1 MAVRNKKYIIRL
13 SADERQ
19 MLGKL
24 ARSGKAAARKI
35 TRARVLLKA
44 DAGEGGPGWTDQR
57 IAEAFDVG
65 VRMIENVR
73 RRCVE
78 EGPEAAAFDRAWPD
92 RPAQRKLD
100 GAGEARLV
108 AIACSK
114 PPTGRARWTMQLLAD
129 QLVVLRATDSISDET
144 VRRTLKKTS

>member
-1 MAVRNKKYIIRL
+1 MAIRYKKYIIRL

-44 DAGEGGPGWTDQR
+44 DAGQGGPGWTDQR
-57 IAEAFDVG
+57 IAEALDVG

-78 EGPEAAAFDRAWPD
+78 GGPEAAALGRAWPD

-100 GAGEARLV
+100 GAGEVRLV
-108 AIACSK
+108 AIACSE
-114 PPTGRARWTMQLLAD
+114 PPTGRSRWTMQLLAD
-129 QLVVLRATDSISDET
+129 ELVVLQVTDSISDET

>member
-1 MAVRNKKYIIRL
+1 MAIRYKKYIIRL

-19 MLGKL
+19 MLSKL

-44 DAGEGGPGWTDQR
+44 DAGECGPGWTDQR
-57 IAEAFDVG
+57 IGEAFDVG

-78 EGPEAAAFDRAWPD
+78 EGPEAALGRSWPD

-100 GAGEARLV
+100 GVGEARLV

-114 PPTGRARWTMQLLAD
+114 PPTGRERWTMQLLAD
-129 QLVVLRATDSISDET
+129 ELVVLHVTDSISDET
-144 VRRTLKKTS
+144 VRRMLKKTS

>member
-1 MAVRNKKYIIRL
+1 MAIRYKKYIIRL
-13 SADERQ
+13 SVDERQ
-19 MLGKL
+19 MLSKL

-35 TRARVLLKA
+35 TRARILLKA
-44 DAGEGGPGWTDQR
+44 DAGEGGPGWTDER
-57 IAEAFDVG
+57 IAEALEIG

-78 EGPEAAAFDRAWPD
+78 EGPQAAALGRVWPD
-92 RPAQRKLD
+92 RPVQRRLD
-100 GAGEARLV
+100 GVGEARLV
-108 AIACSK
+108 AIACSE

-129 QLVVLRATDSISDET
+129 ELVVLQVTDSISDET

>member
-1 MAVRNKKYIIRL
+1 MAIRNKKYIVRL
-13 SADERQ
+13 SEDERQ
-19 MLGKL
+19 VLIKL

-44 DAGEGGPGWTDQR
+44 DAGTGGPGWTDER
-57 IAEAFDVG
+57 IAEALEVG

-73 RRCVE
+73 RHCVE
-78 EGPEAAAFDRAWPD
+78 EGPEAAACGRAWPD
-92 RPAQRKLD
+92 RPAQQKLD

-108 AIACSK
+108 ALACSE
-114 PPTGRARWTMQLLAD
+114 PPAGRARWTLQLLAD
-129 QLVVLRATDSISDET
+129 ELVALEVSDSISDET

>member
-1 MAVRNKKYIIRL
+1 MAVRYKKYIIRL

-24 ARSGKAAARKI
+24 ASSGKAAARKI

-65 VRMIENVR
+65 VRMIEKLR

-78 EGPEAAAFDRAWPD
+78 EGPEAAAFGRVWSD

-108 AIACSK
+108 TIACSA

-129 QLVVLRATDSISDET
+129 ELVALQVTDSISDET

>member
-1 MAVRNKKYIIRL
+1 ML
-13 SADERQ
+13 S
-19 MLGKL
+19 KL
-24 ARSGKAAARKI
+24 ARSGKTAARKI
-35 TRARVLLKA
+35 TRARILLKA
-44 DAGEGGPGWTDQR
+44 DAGEGGPGWTDER
-57 IAEAFDVG
+57 IAEALEVG

-78 EGPEAAAFDRAWPD
+78 EGPQAAACGRAWPD
-92 RPAQRKLD
+92 RPVQRKLD

-129 QLVVLRATDSISDET
+129 ELVVLRVTDSISDET

>member
-1 MAVRNKKYIIRL
+1 MAIRYKKYVIRL

-19 MLGKL
+19 MLSKL
-24 ARSGKAAARKI
+24 ACSGKAAARKI
-35 TRARVLLKA
+35 ARARVLLKA
-44 DAGEGGPGWTDQR
+44 DAGECGPGWTDQR
-57 IAEAFDVG
+57 IAEALDVG

-78 EGPEAAAFDRAWPD
+78 EGPDAALGRAWPD
-92 RPAQRKLD
+92 RPAQQKLD

-114 PPTGRARWTMQLLAD
+114 PPTGRSRWTMQLLAD
-129 QLVVLRATDSISDET
+129 ELVVLQVTDSISDET

>member
-1 MAVRNKKYIIRL
+1 MAIRYKKYIIRL
-13 SADERQ
+13 SVDERP
-19 MLGKL
+19 MLSKL
-24 ARSGKAAARKI
+24 ARSGKASARKI

-44 DAGEGGPGWTDQR
+44 DAGECGPGWTDQR
-57 IAEAFDVG
+57 IGEALDVG

-78 EGPEAAAFDRAWPD
+78 EGPAAALGRTWPD

-114 PPTGRARWTMQLLAD
+114 PATGRSRWTMQRLAD
-129 QLVVLRATDSISDET
+129 ELVVLQVIDSISDET
-144 VRRTLKKTS
+144 VRRTLKKTN

>member
-1 MAVRNKKYIIRL
+1 MAIRNKKYSVRL
-13 SADERQ
+13 SEDERQ
-19 MLGKL
+19 VLINL

-44 DAGEGGPGWTDQR
+44 DAGKGGPGWTDER
-57 IAEAFDVG
+57 IAEALEVG

-78 EGPEAAAFDRAWPD
+78 EGPGTAACGRAWPD
-92 RPAQRKLD
+92 RPAQKKLD

-108 AIACSK
+108 AIACSE
-114 PPTGRARWTMQLLAD
+114 PPAGRSRWTLQLLAD
-129 QLVVLRATDSISDET
+129 ELVALEVTDSISDET
-144 VRRTLKKTS
+144 VRRTLKKTN

>member
-1 MAVRNKKYIIRL
+1 MAIRYKKYIIRL
-13 SADERQ
+13 NVDERQ
-19 MLGKL
+19 MLSKL

-35 TRARVLLKA
+35 TRARILLKA
-44 DAGEGGPGWTDQR
+44 DAGEGGPGWTDER
-57 IAEAFDVG
+57 IAEALEVG

-73 RRCVE
+73 RRCVA
-78 EGPEAAAFDRAWPD
+78 EGPQAAACGRAWPD

-108 AIACSK
+108 AVACSE

-129 QLVVLRATDSISDET
+129 ELVVLQVTDSISDET

>member
-1 MAVRNKKYIIRL
+1 MAIRYKKYIIRL

-19 MLGKL
+19 MLSKL

-35 TRARVLLKA
+35 TRARILLKA
-44 DAGEGGPGWTDQR
+44 DAGEGGPGWTDER
-57 IAEAFDVG
+57 IAEALEVG

-78 EGPEAAAFDRAWPD
+78 EGPQAAACGCAWPD

-108 AIACSK
+108 AIACSE

-129 QLVVLRATDSISDET
+129 ELVVLQVTDSISDET

>member
-1 MAVRNKKYIIRL
+1 MATRNKKYIIRL
-13 SADERQ
+13 SADERR
-19 MLGKL
+19 MLSKL

-35 TRARVLLKA
+35 TGARVLLKA
-44 DAGEGGPGWTDQR
+44 DAGEGGPGWTDER
-57 IAEAFDVG
+57 IAEALDVG

-78 EGPEAAAFDRAWPD
+78 EGPEEAAFGRAWPD

-108 AIACSK
+108 AIACSQ
-114 PPTGRARWTMQLLAD
+114 PPTGRSRWTMQLLAD
-129 QLVVLRATDSISDET
+129 ELVVLQVTDSISDET

>member
-1 MAVRNKKYIIRL
+1 MAIRYKKYIIRL

-19 MLGKL
+19 MLSKS
-24 ARSGKAAARKI
+24 ACSGKAAARKI

-44 DAGEGGPGWTDQR
+44 DAGECGPGWTDQR
-57 IAEAFDVG
+57 IAEALDVG

-78 EGPEAAAFDRAWPD
+78 EGPAAALGRVWPD

-100 GAGEARLV
+100 GTGEARLV

-114 PPTGRARWTMQLLAD
+114 PPNGRARWTMQLLAD
-129 QLVVLRATDSISDET
+129 ELVVLQVTDSISDET

>member
-1 MAVRNKKYIIRL
+1 MAVRNKKYVIRL
-13 SADERQ
+13 SKVERELLIK
-19 MLGKL
+19 LG
-24 ARSGKAAARKI
+24 RSGKAAARKI

-44 DAGEGGPGWTDQR
+44 DAGEDGPGWTDQR
-57 IAEAFDVG
+57 IAEALDVG

-78 EGPEAAAFDRAWPD
+78 EGPQAAACGSAWPD
-92 RPAQRKLD
+92 RPAQQKLD

-108 AIACSK
+108 SIACSE
-114 PPTGRARWTMQLLAD
+114 PPAGRVRWTMQLLAD
-129 QLVVLRATDSISDET
+129 ELVALQVTDSISDET

>member
-1 MAVRNKKYIIRL
+1 MAIRYKKYIIRL
-13 SADERQ
+13 SADERH
-19 MLGKL
+19 MLSKL
-24 ARSGKAAARKI
+24 ARSGKASARKI
-35 TRARVLLKA
+35 TRARVFLKA
-44 DAGEGGPGWTDQR
+44 DAGPCGPGWTDQR
-57 IAEAFDVG
+57 IAEALDVG

-78 EGPEAAAFDRAWPD
+78 EGPAAALGRAWPD
-92 RPAQRKLD
+92 RPAQRNLD
-100 GAGEARLV
+100 GVGEARLV

-129 QLVVLRATDSISDET
+129 ALVVLQVTDSISDET

>member
-1 MAVRNKKYIIRL
+1 MAIRNKKYIIRL
-13 SADERQ
+13 RADERQ
-19 MLGKL
+19 MLSKL
-24 ARSGKAAARKI
+24 AHSGKAAARKI
-35 TRARVLLKA
+35 TRARILLKA

-57 IAEAFDVG
+57 IADALDVG

-78 EGPEAAAFDRAWPD
+78 EGPEAAAFGRAWPD

-114 PPTGRARWTMQLLAD
+114 PPAGRARWTTQLLAD
-129 QLVVLRATDSISDET
+129 ELVILEVADSISDET

>member
-1 MAVRNKKYIIRL
+1 MATRNKKYIIRL
-13 SADERQ
+13 SADERR
-19 MLGKL
+19 MLSKL

-35 TRARVLLKA
+35 TRARILLKA
-44 DAGEGGPGWTDQR
+44 DVGGGGPGWTDER
-57 IAEAFDVG
+57 IAEALDVG

-78 EGPEAAAFDRAWPD
+78 EGPEEAAFGRAWPD

-108 AIACSK
+108 AIACSQ
-114 PPTGRARWTMQLLAD
+114 PPTGRSRWTLQLLAD
-129 QLVVLRATDSISDET
+129 ELVVLQVSDSISDET

>member
-1 MAVRNKKYIIRL
+1 MAIRYKKYIIRL

-19 MLGKL
+19 MLSKL
-24 ARSGKAAARKI
+24 SRSGKAAARKI

-44 DAGEGGPGWTDQR
+44 DAGECGPGWTDRR
-57 IAEAFDVG
+57 IAEALDVG

-78 EGPEAAAFDRAWPD
+78 EGPEAALGRTWPD

-114 PPTGRARWTMQLLAD
+114 PPTGRGRWTMRLLAD
-129 QLVVLRATDSISDET
+129 ELVVLHVTDSISDET
-144 VRRTLKKTS
+144 VRRMLKKTS

>member
-1 MAVRNKKYIIRL
+1 MAIRFKKYIIPL

-19 MLGKL
+19 MLSKL
-24 ARSGKAAARKI
+24 VCSGKAAARKI

-44 DAGEGGPGWTDQR
+44 DAGECGPGWTDQR
-57 IAEAFDVG
+57 SAEALDVG
-65 VRMIENVR
+65 GRMIGNVR

-78 EGPEAAAFDRAWPD
+78 EGPAAALGRAWPD

-129 QLVVLRATDSISDET
+129 ELVVLQVTDSISDET

>member
-1 MAVRNKKYIIRL
+1 MAIRYKKYVIRL

-19 MLGKL
+19 MLSKL
-24 ARSGKAAARKI
+24 ACSGKAAARKI

-44 DAGEGGPGWTDQR
+44 DAGECGPAWTDQR
-57 IAEAFDVG
+57 IAQALDVG

-73 RRCVE
+73 RRCVA
-78 EGPEAAAFDRAWPD
+78 EGPDAALGRAWPD
-92 RPAQRKLD
+92 RPAQQKLD

-114 PPTGRARWTMQLLAD
+114 PPTGRSRWTMQLLAD
-129 QLVVLRATDSISDET
+129 ELVVLQVTDSISDET

>member
-1 MAVRNKKYIIRL
+1 MAIRYKKYIIRL

-19 MLGKL
+19 MLNKL
-24 ARSGKAAARKI
+24 ACSGKAAARKI

-44 DAGEGGPGWTDQR
+44 DAGERGPGWTDQR
-57 IAEAFDVG
+57 IGEALDVG

-78 EGPEAAAFDRAWPD
+78 EGPAAALGRVWPD

-100 GAGEARLV
+100 GTGEARLV

-129 QLVVLRATDSISDET
+129 ELVVLQVTDSISDET

>member
-1 MAVRNKKYIIRL
+1 MAIRYKKYIMRL
-13 SADERQ
+13 NVDERQ
-19 MLGKL
+19 MLSKL

-35 TRARVLLKA
+35 TRARILLKA
-44 DAGEGGPGWTDQR
+44 DAGEGGPGWTDER
-57 IAEAFDVG
+57 IAEALEVG

-73 RRCVE
+73 RRCVA
-78 EGPEAAAFDRAWPD
+78 EGPQAAACGRAWPD

-108 AIACSK
+108 AVACSE

-129 QLVVLRATDSISDET
+129 ELVVLQVTDSISDET

>member
-1 MAVRNKKYIIRL
+1 MAIRYKKYVIRL

-19 MLGKL
+19 MLSKL
-24 ARSGKAAARKI
+24 ACSGKAAARKI

-44 DAGEGGPGWTDQR
+44 DAGECGPGWTDQR
-57 IAEAFDVG
+57 IAEALDVG

-78 EGPEAAAFDRAWPD
+78 EGPDAALGRAWPD
-92 RPAQRKLD
+92 RPAQQKLD

-114 PPTGRARWTMQLLAD
+114 PPTGRSRWTMQLLAD
-129 QLVVLRATDSISDET
+129 ELVVLQVTDSISDET

>member
-1 MAVRNKKYIIRL
+1 MAIRYKKYIIRL

-44 DAGEGGPGWTDQR
+44 DAGQGGPGWTDQR
-57 IAEAFDVG
+57 IAEALDVG

-78 EGPEAAAFDRAWPD
+78 GGPEAAALGRAWPD

-108 AIACSK
+108 AIACSE
-114 PPTGRARWTMQLLAD
+114 PPTGRSRWTMQLLAD
-129 QLVVLRATDSISDET
+129 ELVVLQVTDSISDET

>member
-1 MAVRNKKYIIRL
+1 MATRNKKYIIRL
-13 SADERQ
+13 SADERR
-19 MLGKL
+19 MLSKL

-35 TRARVLLKA
+35 TRARILLKA
-44 DAGEGGPGWTDQR
+44 DVGGGGPGWTDER
-57 IAEAFDVG
+57 IAEALDVG

-78 EGPEAAAFDRAWPD
+78 EGPEEAAFGRAWPD

-108 AIACSK
+108 AIACSQ
-114 PPTGRARWTMQLLAD
+114 PPTGRLRWTLQLLAD
-129 QLVVLRATDSISDET
+129 ELVVLQVSDSISDET

>member
-1 MAVRNKKYIIRL
+1 MAVRYKKYIIRL
-13 SADERQ
+13 NTDERQ
-19 MLGKL
+19 MLSKL

-35 TRARVLLKA
+35 TRTRVLLKA
-44 DAGEGGPGWTDQR
+44 DAGECGPGWTDQR
-57 IAEAFDVG
+57 IAEALDVG

-78 EGPEAAAFDRAWPD
+78 EGPAAALGRSWPD

-114 PPTGRARWTMQLLAD
+114 PPPGRARWTMQLLAD
-129 QLVVLRATDSISDET
+129 ELVVLQVVDSISDET

>member
-1 MAVRNKKYIIRL
+1 MATRYKKYVIRL

-19 MLGKL
+19 VLRNL
-24 ARSGKAAARKI
+24 ARSGKASARKI

-44 DAGEGGPGWTDQR
+44 DAGECGPGWTDQR
-57 IAEAFDVG
+57 IGEALEVG

-78 EGPEAAAFDRAWPD
+78 EGPTAALGRVWPD

-114 PPTGRARWTMQLLAD
+114 PATGRARWTMQLLAD
-129 QLVVLRATDSISDET
+129 ELVVLQVVGSISDET

>member
-1 MAVRNKKYIIRL
+1 MATRNKKYIIRL

-19 MLGKL
+19 LLSKL
-24 ARSGKAAARKI
+24 ARSGQAAARKI
-35 TRARVLLKA
+35 TRARILLKA
-44 DAGEGGPGWTDQR
+44 DVGGGGPGWTDER
-57 IAEAFDVG
+57 IAEALDVG

-78 EGPEAAAFDRAWPD
+78 EGPEEAAFGRAWPD

-108 AIACSK
+108 AIACSA
-114 PPTGRARWTMQLLAD
+114 PPTGRSRWTMQLLAD
-129 QLVVLRATDSISDET
+129 ELVVLQVSDSISDET

>member
-1 MAVRNKKYIIRL
+1 ML
-13 SADERQ
+13 SKSAC
-19 MLGKL
+19 
-24 ARSGKAAARKI
+24 SGKAAARKI

-44 DAGEGGPGWTDQR
+44 DAGECGPGWTDQR
-57 IAEAFDVG
+57 IAEALDVG

-78 EGPEAAAFDRAWPD
+78 EGPAADLGRAWPD

-114 PPTGRARWTMQLLAD
+114 PPAGRSRWTMQLLAD
-129 QLVVLRATDSISDET
+129 ELVVLQVTDSILDET
-144 VRRTLKKTS
+144 VRRMLKKTS

>member
-1 MAVRNKKYIIRL
+1 MAIRYKKYIIRL

-44 DAGEGGPGWTDQR
+44 DAGDGGPGWTDQR

-78 EGPEAAAFDRAWPD
+78 EGPEEAAFGRAWPD

-108 AIACSK
+108 AIACSA
-114 PPTGRARWTMQLLAD
+114 PPTGRSRWTLQLLAD
-129 QLVVLRATDSISDET
+129 ELVVLQVADSISDET

>member
-1 MAVRNKKYIIRL
+1 MAIRYKKYIIRL
-13 SADERQ
+13 SVEERQ
-19 MLGKL
+19 MLSKL

-44 DAGEGGPGWTDQR
+44 DAGKGGLGWTDQR
-57 IAEAFDVG
+57 IAEALDVG

-78 EGPEAAAFDRAWPD
+78 EEPAAALGRAWPD

-108 AIACSK
+108 AMACSK
-114 PPTGRARWTMQLLAD
+114 PPTGRARWTMHLLAD
-129 QLVVLRATDSISDET
+129 ELVRLKIVDSISHET
-144 VRRTLKKTS
+144 IRQVLKKTS